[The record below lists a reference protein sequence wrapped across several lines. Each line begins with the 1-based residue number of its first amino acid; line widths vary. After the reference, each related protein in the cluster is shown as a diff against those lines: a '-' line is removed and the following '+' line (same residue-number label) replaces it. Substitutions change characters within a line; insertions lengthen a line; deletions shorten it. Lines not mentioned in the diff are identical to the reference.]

1 TLLWV
6 QLNPGRHRLG
16 GSALAQ
22 VFAQLGDDV
31 PDLDEPGSLEGAF
44 NVTQELLQERALLA
58 GHDVSDGGLLG
69 CVLEMAFA
77 GNCGVTVGVPAP
89 PPGVTQAP
97 GPRVA
102 VLREEGSNGDREM
115 AAAFAMAGFQ
125 VWDVTTQDLCSDG
138 ASLDGFRGLV
148 FVGGFSYGDVLGSAK

>member
-1 TLLWV
+1 
-6 QLNPGRHRLG
+6 
-16 GSALAQ
+16 
-22 VFAQLGDDV
+22 
-31 PDLDEPGSLEGAF
+31 
-44 NVTQELLQERALLA
+44 
-58 GHDVSDGGLLG
+58 
-69 CVLEMAFA
+69 MAFA

-148 FVGGFSYGDVLGSAK
+148 FVGGFSYGDVLGSAKGEREPKTAKNSQKQPKTSPKPAENSPKNSQKHPKTAKTSPKQPKNSQKLPKTSPKISPKQPK